1 MRKVVE
7 CDLTRTRSFF
17 VLSARPVVRLRRLC
31 WTLALGLL
39 SPHTLAAQVRDSSP
53 PVRDSAQEARAAQD
67 SLLIARTEQAS
78 GPDKVLH
85 AEPLYIDLIR
95 DLGARKGEAE
105 WNLGLGLT
113 DRTNYDNIEAL
124 VEYEWAPIDR
134 LGVEIEVPVSLYS
147 AFPGATDV
155 PANRVESLKRGVQR
169 TVHVSV
175 EHSRSLAVGY
185 IHQFVLRDPAR
196 LRPRD
201 PLRGNVFNPF
211 LVAAKRWGDNF
222 HTLVYTGAQWRQEHG
237 GGTAP
242 TVYEWHS
249 NVDYMLSGTRNFI
262 GVEMNKYLQDG
273 NFDMTVRPSM
283 RLGIRDD
290 LLMGIAVG
298 IPVSRERERLGM
310 FLRLIYEPR
319 SHR

>member
-1 MRKVVE
+1 MVGVQ
-7 CDLTRTRSFF
+7 DLTHIRRPDVPSASPLSLFRPFATAIALSI
-17 VLSARPVVRLRRLC
+17 VLSLPV
-31 WTLALGLL
+31 
-39 SPHTLAAQVRDSSP
+39 AAQVRDSTP
-53 PVRDSAQEARAAQD
+53 PVQDSIALARAARDSA
-67 SLLIARTEQAS
+67 LIARIEEAT

-134 LGVEIEVPVSLYS
+134 LGLEIEVPVSLYS

-155 PANRVESLKRGVQR
+155 PANRVESLKLGVQR
-169 TVHVSV
+169 TVYVSL
-175 EHSRSLAVGY
+175 ERSTSFAVGY
-185 IHQFVLRDPAR
+185 LHQFVLRDPAQ

-201 PLRGNVFNPF
+201 PFRGNVYNPF
-211 LVAAKRWGDNF
+211 VVAAKRWGDNF
-222 HTLVYTGAQWRQEHG
+222 HTLVYTGAQWQQRHG
-237 GGTAP
+237 AGTAP
-242 TVYEWHS
+242 TVFEWHS
-249 NVDYMLSGTRNFI
+249 NVDYMLSGTRNFV
-262 GVEMNKYLQDG
+262 GLEVNKYLQARDLE
-273 NFDMTVRPSM
+273 MTVRPSM
-283 RLGIRDD
+283 RLAIRDD

-298 IPVSRERERLGM
+298 IPVSRDKERLGM

>member
-1 MRKVVE
+1 MPPASSDVRV
-7 CDLTRTRSFF
+7 
-17 VLSARPVVRLRRLC
+17 ARLAVCLAASLALAVVRPG
-31 WTLALGLL
+31 TA
-39 SPHTLAAQVRDSSP
+39 AAQARDSSP
-53 PVRDSAQEARAAQD
+53 PAQDSSQLARAAKD
-67 SLLIARTEQAS
+67 SLLIARMEQAS

-105 WNLGLGLT
+105 WNVGLGLT

-134 LGVEIEVPVSLYS
+134 LGIEIEVPVSLYS

-155 PANRVESLKRGVQR
+155 PPNRVESLKLGIQR
-169 TVHVSV
+169 TVHVSL
-175 EHSRSLAVGY
+175 ERSTSLAVGY
-185 IHQFVLRDPAR
+185 LHQFVLREPVR

-211 LVAAKRWGDNF
+211 VVGAKRWGDNL
-222 HTLVYTGAQWRQEHG
+222 HTLVYAGAQWRQQHG
-237 GGTAP
+237 GGTEP
-242 TVYEWHS
+242 TVFEWHS
-249 NVDYMLSGTRNFI
+249 NVDYMLSGTRNFV
-262 GVEMNKYLQDG
+262 GLEFNKYVQDG

-283 RLGIRDD
+283 RLAIRDD
-290 LLMGIAVG
+290 MLMGFAVG
-298 IPVSRERERLGM
+298 IPVSREKERLGM
-310 FLRLIYEPR
+310 FLRLIYEPK